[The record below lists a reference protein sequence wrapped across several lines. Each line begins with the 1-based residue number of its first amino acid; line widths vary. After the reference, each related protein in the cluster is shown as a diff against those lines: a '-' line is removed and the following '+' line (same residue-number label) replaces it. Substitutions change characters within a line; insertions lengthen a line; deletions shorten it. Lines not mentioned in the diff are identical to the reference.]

1 MFQCRSL
8 RMSAKRGFYEGIMIP
23 TALYGAETWYVGGGG
38 AERKRLNI
46 GELRYLRSM
55 YGETRMDRVRH
66 EEARRRP
73 GFSRELAD
81 RVLRWFQHVERME

>member
-1 MFQCRSL
+1 
-8 RMSAKRGFYEGIMIP
+8 MSAKRGLHEGIVIP
-23 TALYGAETWYVGGGG
+23 TALYGAEIWHMG
-38 AERKRLNI
+38 ATERKRLNV
-46 GELRYLRSM
+46 GELRCLRSM
-55 YGETRMDRVRH
+55 CGETRMARVRH